1 MATGLRFITRIQDA
15 EDYADAHTWAGL
27 QTFSNSVEIGSFG
40 GTARILSVTDKI
52 SVQYAGSNDYA
63 TIEGP
68 INRTL
73 RFQLMDDADGD
84 MFTFRNFSGTDLLT
98 IERTGK
104 VGLNGK
110 MGINETDPESPLHIT
125 QAGSDIIGTNT
136 LLRFQAGDGQYFA
149 WQYNADSSFLRLARY
164 YSGAWSDLMSFDR
177 VNGRVGIG
185 TMSPQSK
192 CSIYGHLR
200 LISYSPSFP
209 TSGSGIEMYYSSDTG
224 LAYIESRDRTA
235 ATLKP
240 LRLRAS
246 EHRITD
252 GDVGIGT
259 VAPTEV
265 LDVEVGTNESFR
277 ISTGSATFGFPTG
290 ATSPTHGFGLTRT
303 GDGNL
308 TNIIFAEGTEGQ
320 SLGIKA
326 RHDISFYGDHTRNV
340 TFLENGRAGF
350 GITAPIAMLHVDQKS
365 TTAAI
370 PVLLLDQA
378 DVSEEMIE
386 FESTIGVGNA
396 IEAKGTKALTTTHF
410 LKVTLPG
417 ALTRYIPCGTIA

>member
-1 MATGLRFITRIQDA
+1 
-15 EDYADAHTWAGL
+15 
-27 QTFSNSVEIGSFG
+27 
-40 GTARILSVTDKI
+40 
-52 SVQYAGSNDYA
+52 
-63 TIEGP
+63 
-68 INRTL
+68 
-73 RFQLMDDADGD
+73 
-84 MFTFRNFSGTDLLT
+84 
-98 IERTGK
+98 
-104 VGLNGK
+104 
-110 MGINETDPESPLHIT
+110 
-125 QAGSDIIGTNT
+125 
-136 LLRFQAGDGQYFA
+136 
-149 WQYNADSSFLRLARY
+149 
-164 YSGAWSDLMSFDR
+164 MSFDR